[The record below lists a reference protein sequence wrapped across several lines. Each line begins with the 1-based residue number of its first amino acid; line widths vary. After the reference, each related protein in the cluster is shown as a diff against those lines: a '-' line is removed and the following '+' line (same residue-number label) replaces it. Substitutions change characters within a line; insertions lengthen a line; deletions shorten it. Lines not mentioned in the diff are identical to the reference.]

1 MTKNNGKLPR
11 ASVGVIGGSGIYD
24 LPGLKK
30 RKEVAVKTPFG
41 ATSGPLLT
49 GELDG
54 VACAFVP
61 RHGPGHVHLPGEIP
75 ARANIWALKS
85 LGVERIV
92 AAAAVGSLKQELAP
106 RDFVFP
112 DQLFDKTQGR
122 VSTFFGD
129 GCVAHV
135 AFDRPFC
142 ADQTRALYDASAALG
157 IMSHLGGVYVCMEG
171 PLFSTR
177 AESLFHKSLGFSVI
191 GMTAVTEAKL
201 AREAELCYSVVAL
214 VTDYDCWK
222 EDEAVSSH
230 QVVETMKANVVSAQ
244 KLIAAA
250 IPKLAR
256 LPRVCR
262 CGSAL
267 KDAVVTN
274 PMAIPPKTRD
284 ALKLLIGKYL
294 PPAPKTK

>member
-1 MTKNNGKLPR
+1 MTPSSVYNGKLPR
-11 ASVGVIGGSGIYD
+11 VSVGVIGGSGVYD
-24 LPGLKK
+24 LPGLTK
-30 RKEVAVKTPFG
+30 RRELKIKTPFG
-41 ATSGPLLT
+41 APSGPILT
-49 GELDG
+49 GELEG
-54 VACAFVP
+54 LACAFVP
-61 RHGPGHVHLPGEIP
+61 RHGPGHVLLPGEINV
-75 ARANIWALKS
+75 RANIWALKS
-85 LGVERIV
+85 LGVSRVV
-92 AAAAVGSLKQELAP
+92 AVAAVGSLKDELAP

-142 ADQTRALYDASAALG
+142 ADQTKKLYETSSTLG
-157 IMSHLGGVYVCMEG
+157 IRSHLGGTYVCMEG

-222 EDEAVSSH
+222 EGEEVSSH
-230 QVVETMKANVVSAQ
+230 QVVETMKHNVVAAQ
-244 KLIAAA
+244 KLVAAT
-250 IPKLAR
+250 
-256 LPRVCR
+256 LPRLAAMPRTCR
-262 CGSAL
+262 CKSAL
-267 KDAVVTN
+267 ENAIVTN
-274 PMAIPPKTRD
+274 PKAIPAKTRKNLD
-284 ALKLLIGKYL
+284 LLVGKYL
-294 PPAPKTK
+294 R

>member
-1 MTKNNGKLPR
+1 MKI
-11 ASVGVIGGSGIYD
+11 GVIGGSGVYD
-24 LPGLKK
+24 LPGLSK
-30 RKEVAVKTPFG
+30 RKERKIKTPFG
-41 ATSGPLLT
+41 APSGPILT

-54 VACAFVP
+54 VECVFVP
-61 RHGPGHVHLPGEIP
+61 RHGPGHVYLPGEIP
-75 ARANIWALKS
+75 VRANIWALKS
-85 LGVERIV
+85 LGVERVV
-92 AAAAVGSLKQELAP
+92 AVAAVGSLKEELPP

-142 ADQTRALYDASAALG
+142 ADQTKKLYETSSMLG
-157 IMSHLGGVYVCMEG
+157 IRSHLGGTYVCMEG

-230 QVVETMKANVVSAQ
+230 QVVETMKLNVVAAQ
-244 KLIAAA
+244 KLVAAA
-250 IPKLAR
+250 LPKLAS
-256 LPRVCR
+256 LPRTCR
-262 CGSAL
+262 CGKAL
-267 KDAVVTN
+267 ENALVTN
-274 PMAIPPKTRD
+274 PKAIPAKTRKNLD
-284 ALKLLIGKYL
+284 LLIGKYL
-294 PPAPKTK
+294 RKSK